1 MNWLVLAQADVVNA
15 AGPALV
21 PSVWRTLGAL
31 AVVLALIGA
40 LAWLLRR
47 STLARRAGKGLGVEA
62 ALSLG
67 ERRSLVV
74 VTVEGRRLLL
84 GLAPNA
90 VSLVTELLPPSAS
103 FDQALSTA
111 SAAEAGKS

>member
-1 MNWLVLAQADVVNA
+1 VTTFLLAQADAVTAVE
-15 AGPALV
+15 PLL
-21 PSVWRTLGAL
+21 PSLGRTLGSL
-31 AVVLALIGA
+31 AIVLALITA

-47 STLARRAGKGLGVEA
+47 GLQARRTGKGLGVES
-62 ALSLG
+62 ALPLG

-90 VSLVTELLPPSAS
+90 VSLVTELQPPPS
-103 FDQALSTA
+103 FDQTLTAASTGDTRPA
-111 SAAEAGKS
+111 

>member
-1 MNWLVLAQADVVNA
+1 VSWLMLAQADVV
-15 AGPALV
+15 GGGV
-21 PSVWRTLGAL
+21 PDLAPSLWRMLGAMAIVLGLL
-31 AVVLALIGA
+31 AG

-47 STLARRAGKGLGVEA
+47 NAAARRAGKGMGVES

-74 VTVEGRRLLL
+74 VTIEGRRLLL

-90 VSLVTELLPPSAS
+90 VSLVTELGPPAS
-103 FDQALSTA
+103 FEQVMEQATV
-111 SAAEAGKS
+111 AEAPHP